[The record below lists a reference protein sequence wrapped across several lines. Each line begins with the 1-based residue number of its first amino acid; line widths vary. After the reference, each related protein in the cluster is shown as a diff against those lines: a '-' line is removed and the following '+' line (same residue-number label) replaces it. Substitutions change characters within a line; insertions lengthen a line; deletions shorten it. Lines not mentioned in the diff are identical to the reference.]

1 MQSAFG
7 SRQSAFLK
15 KIQHFVRRKQIAES
29 RKQKDMKFNTKV
41 IHGNQSHEK
50 VTGSVN
56 VPVFLTS
63 TFAQK
68 SPGEHSGYEYSRAAN
83 PTRQALEDALASI
96 ENGARGLAFGSGLA
110 AIDCVLKLLN
120 PGDEIIA
127 VDDLYGGSYRMFTR
141 LFEKYQLKFHFVN
154 LENPENILPLINE
167 KTKLVW
173 LETPTNPLMKLVDIQ
188 KVAELIKGKDILLAV
203 DNTFA
208 TPYIQT
214 PLDLGADIVMHSAT
228 KYLGG
233 HSDVIA
239 GALIAKT
246 PELGE
251 KLHFIQFASGG
262 ILGPH
267 DSYLVLRGIKTLALR
282 VQRHSENGQKIAEF
296 LQNHPKVDQVFYPN
310 LASNPQLELAKKQMK
325 TFGGMISFTFKS
337 GKKEDSIQF
346 LEKLKVFTLAES
358 LGGVESLA
366 NHPALM
372 THASIPAEK
381 RAELGITDDL
391 VRLSCGIE
399 DVEDLIVDIEQALN

>member
-1 MQSAFG
+1 
-7 SRQSAFLK
+7 
-15 KIQHFVRRKQIAES
+15 
-29 RKQKDMKFNTKV
+29 MKFNTKV

-310 LASNPQLELAKKQMK
+310 LANNPQLELAKKQMK